1 MLGITLVA
9 HIMLKFGTVNSTTI
23 KLWSQY
29 WQTFSFLLDAKLL
42 LNMRPHRNL
51 TKIIILNYIDKNLR

>member
-1 MLGITLVA
+1 
-9 HIMLKFGTVNSTTI
+9 MLKFGTVNSTTI
-23 KLWSQY
+23 MLWSQC

-42 LNMRPHRNL
+42 LNMQPHRNL